1 MIGLFEVLSSAARFF
16 YFFPFHY
23 HFSPP
28 PSVAL
33 GRIDDSM
40 EDQELTLRVKEIHKA
55 LYTDPPSNVI
65 QLLERLKKD
74 TAPTEEQLRV
84 GPLPA

>member
-1 MIGLFEVLSSAARFF
+1 
-16 YFFPFHY
+16 
-23 HFSPP
+23 
-28 PSVAL
+28 
-33 GRIDDSM
+33 M